1 MVGGDG
7 TVRSPSAANTCL
19 GLVTAAV
26 GIPSHAGDPTPW
38 AARTY
43 APVISALHG
52 GAVPSASDPP
62 VPASSQCPPVPLVSE
77 AEVHRSLRACLAS
90 WFLSVA
96 CRCGLPGE
104 KE

>member
-26 GIPSHAGDPTPW
+26 GIPSHAGDPAPW

-52 GAVPSASDPP
+52 GAFPSASDSPL
-62 VPASSQCPPVPLVSE
+62 PASSQCPPVPLALE
-77 AEVHRSLRACLAS
+77 AEVYRTLRNGLAS
-90 WFLSVA
+90 WSVLVT